1 MMTYLSAIL
10 VTAGILATLAV
21 LLSVAERW
29 LVNYGPCKVRVQDG
43 DSLQTLD
50 VDGGQ
55 TLLAILQDAG
65 VSIRA
70 ACGGK
75 GTCGY
80 CKVRVTEGG
89 GPVLPTE
96 TPFLSRRELTDSMR
110 LACQVKVK
118 DDVGLKI
125 PDLLEIVESMVR
137 NRTYDATKRWR
148 FHIEGEN
155 GKRESAGG

>member
-1 MMTYLSAIL
+1 MNYVVAIAVL
-10 VTAGILATLAV
+10 AGLLAALAV
-21 LLSVAERW
+21 LLSAAERV
-29 LVNYGPCKVRVQDG
+29 LVNYGPCKVRVQEAEKQ
-43 DSLQTLD
+43 LTLD
-50 VDGGQ
+50 VNGGQ
-55 TLLAILQDAG
+55 PLLAILQDGG
-65 VSIRA
+65 VQVRA

-96 TPFLSRRELTDSMR
+96 MPFLSRRELTDGMR

-118 DDVGLKI
+118 DDLSLKV

-137 NRTYDATKRWR
+137 NGTYDTTKRWR

>member
-1 MMTYLSAIL
+1 MNYVWAITVL
-10 VTAGILATLAV
+10 AGLMAALAV
-21 LLSVAERW
+21 LLSAAERV
-29 LVNYGPCKVRVQDG
+29 LVNYGPCKVRVQEG
-43 DSLQTLD
+43 NEPRTLD
-50 VDGGQ
+50 VNGGQ

-65 VSIRA
+65 VDIRA

-89 GPVLPTE
+89 GPVLSTE
-96 TPFLSRRELTDSMR
+96 MPFLSRRELTDGMR

-118 DDVGLKI
+118 EDLSLKVS
-125 PDLLEIVESMVR
+125 DLLEIVESMVR
-137 NRTYDATKRWR
+137 NGTYDTTKRWR

-155 GKRESAGG
+155 GQRESAGG

>member
-1 MMTYLSAIL
+1 MTYVWAIVVL
-10 VTAGILATLAV
+10 AGILAALAV
-21 LLSVAERW
+21 LLSVAERV
-29 LVNYGPCKVRVQDG
+29 LVNYGPCKVRVQEG
-43 DSLQTLD
+43 DNVRVLD
-50 VDGGQ
+50 IEGGQ

-65 VSIRA
+65 VGIRA

-96 TPFLSRRELTDSMR
+96 TPFLSRRELTDGMR

-118 DDVGLKI
+118 EDLSLKV

-137 NRTYDATKRWR
+137 NRTYDTSKRWR
-148 FHIEGEN
+148 FHIEGEEWN
-155 GKRESAGG
+155 T

>member
-1 MMTYLSAIL
+1 MTTYLSAIL
-10 VTAGILATLAV
+10 VTAGVLAALAV

-29 LVNYGPCKVRVQDG
+29 LVNYGECTVRVQEG
-43 DSLQTLD
+43 DSTQTLD

-55 TLLAILQDAG
+55 TLLATLQDAG
-65 VSIRA
+65 FDIRA

-80 CKVRVTEGG
+80 CKVHVTEGG

-96 TPFLSRRELTDSMR
+96 TPFLSRRELTDGLR

-118 DDVGLKI
+118 DDLGLRI

-137 NRTYDATKRWR
+137 NHTYDDTKRWR
-148 FHIEGEN
+148 FYIKGEN
-155 GKRESAGG
+155 GKRESAGT